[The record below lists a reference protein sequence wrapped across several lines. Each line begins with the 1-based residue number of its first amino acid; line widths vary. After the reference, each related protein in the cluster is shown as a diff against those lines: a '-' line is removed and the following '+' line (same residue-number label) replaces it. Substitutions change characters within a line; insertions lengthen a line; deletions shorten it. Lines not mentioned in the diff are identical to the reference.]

1 MTTNDESGH
10 YYRSVNSYLGD
21 KIESKD
27 GEACGKC
34 CDFLF
39 DSDTWAI
46 RYVVA
51 DTGGLLTHNKVLLSP
66 FVFDNPKF
74 GEHDKHMTTILEKAS
89 IEASPPLDA
98 YAPVSRR
105 YELELARHYQ
115 HPLYWAGTNLW
126 GGSPVPRSVVPD
138 PAELERHEVEMEG
151 IAESNLRSCDE
162 ITGYEVIAGG
172 EEVGKVEDFI
182 VETGSWH
189 IRYFAVETG
198 SWIVDRQ
205 VLLSPEWSAEIN
217 WDNKTVVLADISRDK
232 IKDAPGLDTTIGI
245 NRDQE
250 GRLFEYYGHRYN
262 W

>member
-1 MTTNDESGH
+1 MNAKDESAH

-27 GEACGKC
+27 GEVCGKC

-39 DSDTWAI
+39 DTESWTI

-51 DTGGLLTHNKVLLSP
+51 ETGGILSHNKVLLSP
-66 FVFDNPKF
+66 FVFENPKF
-74 GEHDKHMTTILEKAS
+74 GEHDKHMKTVLEKDW
-89 IEASPPLDA
+89 IEASPLLDTD
-98 YAPVSRR
+98 APVSRR
-105 YELELARHYQ
+105 YEVELARHYK
-115 HPLYWAGTNLW
+115 HPYYWAGTNLW
-126 GGSPVPRSVVPD
+126 GGSPVPRSEVPD
-138 PAELERHEVEMEG
+138 PAEEQHHIEEMME
-151 IAESNLRSCDE
+151 ISESTLRSCDE
-162 ITGYEVIAGG
+162 IIGYEVIADG

-198 SWIVDRQ
+198 NWIVDNQ
-205 VLLSPEWSAEIN
+205 VLLSPEWSSEIS
-217 WDNKTVVLADISRDK
+217 WDDKTVVMGNMDREK
-232 IKDAPGLDTTIGI
+232 IKGAPGLDTTIGI
-245 NRDQE
+245 NRDEE